1 MSWWTDDHTL
11 YKSDWVI
18 WWKKPINN
26 LIHILANLI
35 SYLCML
41 SHAQLLN
48 SSGSSIHGIFLA
60 IILEQVAISSS
71 RGSSQPRDQT
81 QVSSG
86 SCITDRFFTSEPPE
100 KPLVV
105 YTSAYRKFY
114 LDIAKL
120 ILFLWFSSSYVSIR
134 CFTDN
139 TCCQDH
145 VLSYSLSS
153 LFYFSLF
160 KNLGSQN

>member
-1 MSWWTDDHTL
+1 MLNYVCLVAMSYSL
-11 YKSDWVI
+11 RAC
-18 WWKKPINN
+18 P
-26 LIHILANLI
+26 
-35 SYLCML
+35 
-41 SHAQLLN
+41 
-48 SSGSSIHGIFLA
+48 GSSAHGILQA

-139 TCCQDH
+139 TGCQDH